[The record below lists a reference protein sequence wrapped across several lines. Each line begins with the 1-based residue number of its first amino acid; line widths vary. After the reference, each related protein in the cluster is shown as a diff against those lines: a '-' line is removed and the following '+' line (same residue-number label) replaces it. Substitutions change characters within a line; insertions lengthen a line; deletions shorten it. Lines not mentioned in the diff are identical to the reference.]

1 VTIQASP
8 QTAELEAW
16 RRAHPEL
23 LAHAVQARR
32 RAWAVALLFA
42 IALALG
48 FWWIDASPAR
58 IWRGLSRLGFL
69 VTLML
74 PPSSG
79 GALAELC
86 YALVETLAMAFLG
99 TLLAAIAAV
108 PLGFLGARNV
118 VANWLAHFSFRRGL
132 DGLRAVDTLIWAL
145 IFVSAVGMGP
155 FAGIL
160 AIACSD
166 VALLTKLYAEAIENV
181 DKKPIEAVRAA
192 GGDRLQAMRLAVVPQ
207 ILPVMLSHVLYFF
220 ESNMR
225 SASVL
230 GIVGAGGI
238 GLQLSE
244 RIRVNNWDQALFI
257 IMMMLATVALIDIA
271 SRRIRLAIINSQ
283 HPSSAQGVA
292 GPRGATSDR

>member
-1 VTIQASP
+1 MTVQAFS
-8 QTAELEAW
+8 TTEAEDAAW
-16 RRAHPEL
+16 RRAHVEL
-23 LAHAVQARR
+23 LAHAERTRR
-32 RAWAVALLFA
+32 RAFGVALLFV
-42 IALALG
+42 IAFVLG
-48 FWWIDASPAR
+48 LWWINASPAR
-58 IWRGLSRLGFL
+58 IWNGLSRLGFL
-69 VTLML
+69 LTLML

-86 YALVETLAMAFLG
+86 SALVETLAMAFLG
-99 TLLAAIAAV
+99 TLLAAIAAI

-118 VANWLAHFSFRRGL
+118 VANWLAHFSFRRVL

-166 VALLTKLYAEAIENV
+166 VAFLGKLYAEAIENV
-181 DKKPIEAVRAA
+181 DRKPVEAVRAA
-192 GGDRLQAMRLAVVPQ
+192 GGGRLQAMRLAVVPQ
-207 ILPVMLSHVLYFF
+207 ILPVVLSHVLYFF

-225 SASVL
+225 AASVL

-257 IMMMLATVALIDIA
+257 VIMMLVTVALIDVG
-271 SRRIRLAIINSQ
+271 SRQVRRAIINN
-283 HPSSAQGVA
+283 HRNLPD
-292 GPRGATSDR
+292 ATRDPE

>member
-1 VTIQASP
+1 MTIETLPRTGDES
-8 QTAELEAW
+8 W
-16 RRAHPEL
+16 RRAHSEL
-23 LAHAVQARR
+23 LAHAAKARR
-32 RAWAVALLFA
+32 HAIGVALLFS
-42 IALALG
+42 IALALSL
-48 FWWIDASPAR
+48 WWIDASPAR
-58 IWRGLSRLGFL
+58 IWNGLSRLGFL
-69 VTLML
+69 LTLMF

-79 GALAELC
+79 GAFAELC
-86 YALVETLAMAFLG
+86 AALVETLAMAFLG
-99 TLLAAIAAV
+99 TLLAAVIAV

-118 VANWLAHFSFRRGL
+118 VANFLAHFSFRRLL
-132 DGLRAVDTLIWAL
+132 DSLRAVDTLIWAL

-166 VALLTKLYAEAIENV
+166 IAFLGKLYAEAIENV
-181 DKKPIEAVRAA
+181 DRKPIEAVRAA
-192 GGDRLQAMRLAVVPQ
+192 GGNRLQAMRLAVVPQ
-207 ILPVMLSHVLYFF
+207 ILPVVLSHVLYFF

-257 IMMMLATVALIDIA
+257 IIMMLVTVALIDVG
-271 SRRIRLAIINSQ
+271 SRQIRRAIINSRPASST
-283 HPSSAQGVA
+283 HSAQDGA
-292 GPRGATSDR
+292 GAGR

>member
-1 VTIQASP
+1 MPTPALPSTP
-8 QTAELEAW
+8 ETLAAW
-16 RRAHPEL
+16 GRAHPEL
-23 LAHAVQARR
+23 VAHAAKVRR
-32 RAWAVALLFA
+32 RGWTIVLLVFGALVFGL
-42 IALALG
+42 
-48 FWWIDASPAR
+48 WWIDASPDR
-58 IWRGLSRLGFL
+58 LWRGLTRLGFL

-79 GALAELC
+79 GHFVELC
-86 YALVETLAMAFLG
+86 YALLETLAMAFLG
-99 TLLAAIAAV
+99 TLLAAIAAI

-118 VANWLAHFSFRRGL
+118 VTNWLLHFSFRRAL
-132 DGLRAVDTLIWAL
+132 DGWRAVDTLIWAL

-160 AIACSD
+160 AIACND
-166 VALLTKLYAEAIENV
+166 AAYLGKLYAEAIENV
-181 DKKPIEAVRAA
+181 DKKPVEAVRAS
-192 GGDRLQAMRLAVVPQ
+192 GGSRLQAMRLAVVPQ
-207 ILPVMLSHVLYFF
+207 ILPVVVSNILYFF

-257 IMMMLATVALIDIA
+257 IIMMLITVALIDIA
-271 SRRIRLAIINSQ
+271 SRHIRQAIINSR
-283 HPSSAQGVA
+283 S
-292 GPRGATSDR
+292 